1 MEDGYYIGRRWE
13 DTDILVKIFQSFD
26 ILELTSGI
34 AHVCSAWRMAC
45 CDPLLWKT
53 LDLSMMKLNFIKIPL
68 EPYVYV
74 DGRSD
79 KILTRLLKISMSL
92 SRGNI
97 TTLIFHFNLFM
108 SDEQLT
114 YTAERCPQLRRLVL
128 PAWNRIKKT
137 GICKAIR
144 AWKDLES
151 LTMPGIAN
159 PPYLMEEISK
169 NCKNF
174 RELKIMGPCDKFF
187 ASTLATF
194 LPTLKVLSLRCL
206 MLYKEALIIVL
217 DSLPHLEVLNIS
229 HCLLIEVLPPPGPK
243 KVVSEIDQ
251 SIIEKASRLREFL
264 TCMNDSCT
272 MCQRTKID
280 EGLMRWYR
288 YEEGLWKADEFFSV
302 GNKLC
307 GPPLPNNCTTSGAK
321 PNIDNIGCQDTS
333 RHAVDWFYVSMAL
346 GFVVGF
352 WSVCGPLLLN
362 KKWRIMYFQF
372 LDHMGYKLKGVVSL

>member
-288 YEEGLWKADEFFSV
+288 YEEGLWKADE
-302 GNKLC
+302 
-307 GPPLPNNCTTSGAK
+307 
-321 PNIDNIGCQDTS
+321 
-333 RHAVDWFYVSMAL
+333 VSSLAL
-346 GFVVGF
+346 
-352 WSVCGPLLLN
+352 
-362 KKWRIMYFQF
+362 
-372 LDHMGYKLKGVVSL
+372 

>member
-13 DTDILVKIFQSFD
+13 DLDTDILVKIFQSFD

-288 YEEGLWKADEFFSV
+288 YEEGLWKADE
-302 GNKLC
+302 
-307 GPPLPNNCTTSGAK
+307 
-321 PNIDNIGCQDTS
+321 
-333 RHAVDWFYVSMAL
+333 VSSLAL
-346 GFVVGF
+346 
-352 WSVCGPLLLN
+352 
-362 KKWRIMYFQF
+362 
-372 LDHMGYKLKGVVSL
+372 

>member
-13 DTDILVKIFQSFD
+13 DLDTDILVKIFQSFD

-53 LDLSMMKLNFIKIPL
+53 LDLSMMKSNFIKIPL

-97 TTLIFHFNLFM
+97 TTLIFHFNLFV

-187 ASTLATF
+187 ASTLATY
-194 LPTLKVLSLRCL
+194 LPTLKVLSLRCS

-243 KVVSEIDQ
+243 KV
-251 SIIEKASRLREFL
+251 
-264 TCMNDSCT
+264 
-272 MCQRTKID
+272 RTKID

-288 YEEGLWKADEFFSV
+288 YEEGLWKADE
-302 GNKLC
+302 
-307 GPPLPNNCTTSGAK
+307 
-321 PNIDNIGCQDTS
+321 
-333 RHAVDWFYVSMAL
+333 M
-346 GFVVGF
+346 
-352 WSVCGPLLLN
+352 
-362 KKWRIMYFQF
+362 
-372 LDHMGYKLKGVVSL
+372 

>member
-13 DTDILVKIFQSFD
+13 DLDTDILVKIFQSFD

-53 LDLSMMKLNFIKIPL
+53 LDLSMMKSNFIKIPL

-97 TTLIFHFNLFM
+97 TTLIFHFNLFV

-194 LPTLKVLSLRCL
+194 LPTLKVLSLRCS

-288 YEEGLWKADEFFSV
+288 YEEGLWKADE
-302 GNKLC
+302 
-307 GPPLPNNCTTSGAK
+307 
-321 PNIDNIGCQDTS
+321 
-333 RHAVDWFYVSMAL
+333 VSSLAL
-346 GFVVGF
+346 
-352 WSVCGPLLLN
+352 
-362 KKWRIMYFQF
+362 
-372 LDHMGYKLKGVVSL
+372 

>member
-13 DTDILVKIFQSFD
+13 DLDTDILVKIFQSFD

-53 LDLSMMKLNFIKIPL
+53 LDLSMMKSNFIKIPL

-97 TTLIFHFNLFM
+97 TTLIFHFNLFV

-194 LPTLKVLSLRCL
+194 LPTLKVLSLRCS

-264 TCMNDSCT
+264 TCMNDTCT

-288 YEEGLWKADEFFSV
+288 YEEGLWKADE
-302 GNKLC
+302 
-307 GPPLPNNCTTSGAK
+307 
-321 PNIDNIGCQDTS
+321 
-333 RHAVDWFYVSMAL
+333 VSSLAL
-346 GFVVGF
+346 
-352 WSVCGPLLLN
+352 
-362 KKWRIMYFQF
+362 
-372 LDHMGYKLKGVVSL
+372 

>member
-13 DTDILVKIFQSFD
+13 DLDTDILVKIFQSFD

-53 LDLSMMKLNFIKIPL
+53 LDLSMMKSNFIKIPL

-97 TTLIFHFNLFM
+97 TTLIFHFNLFV

-194 LPTLKVLSLRCL
+194 LPTLKVLSLRCS

-288 YEEGLWKADEFFSV
+288 YEEGLWKADEKQ
-302 GNKLC
+302 NK
-307 GPPLPNNCTTSGAK
+307 
-321 PNIDNIGCQDTS
+321 
-333 RHAVDWFYVSMAL
+333 M
-346 GFVVGF
+346 
-352 WSVCGPLLLN
+352 LLN
-362 KKWRIMYFQF
+362 KYKWQPSLWSCVAKDILPQCYF
-372 LDHMGYKLKGVVSL
+372 